1 MNAATAD
8 VLIDPARRLVRVRC
22 KTLGNGSDRD
32 RAQFL
37 GRVMGCPRV
46 ERVEIDARRSTAEI
60 HLAPSDLPFERGVAE
75 LAAAV
80 RGRAGAVLPVSLPG
94 DCLDADT
101 VSVQRFGDRLTTWQ
115 VGSDGPR
122 RLRFRHPR
130 MRRDRVLARSVER
143 LVVALP
149 GVRDARL
156 SGFSSDLV
164 LRFDGNPHEA
174 DTLLAVLQHVVER
187 RSAMPAG
194 VSPLAML
201 GTSTTLTVAALTD
214 FVMPM
219 LAPVSATMLVV
230 TNLGTMG
237 TAVAD
242 LQRRRIGM
250 PTIATAIILGT
261 LATGQFLASG
271 IMAWSLDF
279 WRRRHR
285 RDIEAERRLLL
296 DEVVPL
302 PACTVIDAEGGPATV
317 QPLESIRRGDQF
329 RLEPWDVVPADG
341 AVIEGGGVIDDRCA
355 SGVSGARAI
364 AAGDLLPAGAILL
377 GGRVVVAVERP
388 ASETRV
394 SAIGRLVATATESQP
409 GRLAPTAQAEAFV
422 EQFAA
427 PTLATAGLGLLAGD
441 MMTAVAVMRP
451 DYASAEAMTVS
462 FEDLDAVATALSSGC
477 VLASPRALDM
487 LDAVDTVLLVD
498 HPGLRLGLHEV
509 VRITAAVEPRS
520 AAESELLRWGAS
532 LARHLADPR
541 REALAAVAGS
551 RGCVLADIVP
561 ESFGDERGIRIVH
574 RQTGRVL
581 VLAEAAAE
589 GTELRPLVLE
599 IDGTPRV
606 TFEFGLSPARRAG
619 RGVARIKEVK
629 PLRLLLATA
638 AGDAT
643 ADTLAAELGCDE
655 QIELPDLA
663 DRTVA
668 HQVAKLRMEG
678 RRVAV
683 IGAAASVSGS
693 RAAGAVTLAMGLTGP
708 AETLVADVVSLSG
721 DIACVADL
729 LLAASRRRERMAL
742 SRKLTILPN
751 MACVVGAF
759 FFGFTSLVA
768 AVVTNVGTLGIYR
781 RGSSMLQRTRR
792 TQWLRH
798 RATVPRVDFPRP
810 AGPSRTGQP
819 SEGGDGR
826 PERGGQP
833 WPTS

>member
-1 MNAATAD
+1 M
-8 VLIDPARRLVRVRC
+8 
-22 KTLGNGSDRD
+22 
-32 RAQFL
+32 
-37 GRVMGCPRV
+37 
-46 ERVEIDARRSTAEI
+46 
-60 HLAPSDLPFERGVAE
+60 AE

-80 RGRAGAVLPVSLPG
+80 RGRAGVLPVSLPG

-219 LAPVSATMLVV
+219 LAVSATMLVV

-355 SGVSGARAI
+355 SGVSARAI

-388 ASETRV
+388 AAETRV

-462 FEDLDAVATALSSGC
+462 FEDLDAVATAALVGMRAR
-477 VLASPRALDM
+477 VAAGPR
-487 LDAVDTVLLVD
+487 
-498 HPGLRLGLHEV
+498 H
-509 VRITAAVEPRS
+509 
-520 AAESELLRWGAS
+520 
-532 LARHLADPR
+532 ARR
-541 REALAAVAGS
+541 RRHGPAGRPS
-551 RGCVLADIVP
+551 R
-561 ESFGDERGIRIVH
+561 
-574 RQTGRVL
+574 
-581 VLAEAAAE
+581 AEA
-589 GTELRPLVLE
+589 
-599 IDGTPRV
+599 
-606 TFEFGLSPARRAG
+606 
-619 RGVARIKEVK
+619 
-629 PLRLLLATA
+629 
-638 AGDAT
+638 
-643 ADTLAAELGCDE
+643 
-655 QIELPDLA
+655 
-663 DRTVA
+663 
-668 HQVAKLRMEG
+668 
-678 RRVAV
+678 
-683 IGAAASVSGS
+683 GA
-693 RAAGAVTLAMGLTGP
+693 P
-708 AETLVADVVSLSG
+708 
-721 DIACVADL
+721 
-729 LLAASRRRERMAL
+729 
-742 SRKLTILPN
+742 
-751 MACVVGAF
+751 
-759 FFGFTSLVA
+759 
-768 AVVTNVGTLGIYR
+768 
-781 RGSSMLQRTRR
+781 
-792 TQWLRH
+792 
-798 RATVPRVDFPRP
+798 
-810 AGPSRTGQP
+810 
-819 SEGGDGR
+819 
-826 PERGGQP
+826 
-833 WPTS
+833 